1 MDNGCINVTKPSMP
15 LFEEYV
21 DEIKSIFESHYLTNQ
36 GPKHVQLQSQLEKY
50 LDVQH
55 IQLFANGHLALET
68 AINALSLSG
77 EIITT
82 PFTFASTTLSIL
94 NNGIKP
100 VFCDVEPDFYTIDP
114 DKIEQLITE
123 RTTAIMPVHVYG
135 NVCDVK
141 RIEEIAKKYSLPVI
155 YDAAHAFGITAYG
168 KSIGAWGDIS
178 MFSFHATKVYNT
190 IEGGALSFSDDSLVA
205 KIAALKQFG
214 QVGEDVPY
222 LGTNAKMNEFSAAM
236 GICNLRHTTDN
247 IEKRKQAVMRY
258 RERLSGINGIKLC
271 SEQEGVKP
279 NYSYFP
285 VVFSKAEFGKNRDEV
300 ANLLESNNIFARKY
314 FYPLTS
320 DFKCVTDLY
329 GKSETPIAREIAD
342 NVLTLPLYSDLELG
356 DVDRICDIILK

>member
-1 MDNGCINVTKPSMP
+1 MDKGRINVTKPSMP
-15 LFEEYV
+15 SFEEYV
-21 DEIKSIFESHYLTNQ
+21 SEIKSIFESHLLTNQ
-36 GPKHVQLQSQLEKY
+36 GPKHEQLRTMLEDY
-50 LDVQH
+50 LSVRN

-68 AINALSLSG
+68 AVKTLSLSG

-100 VFCDVEPDFYTIDP
+100 VFCDIEPNFYTIDP
-114 DKIEQLITE
+114 DKIEELITE
-123 RTTAIMPVHVYG
+123 KTTAIMPVHVYG

-141 RIEEIAKKYSLPVI
+141 KIEEIAKKHKLAVI
-155 YDAAHAFGITAYG
+155 YDAAHAFGTTAYG
-168 KSIGAWGDIS
+168 KSIAAWGDIS

-190 IEGGALSFSDDSLVA
+190 IEGGALAFSDNALTE

-214 QVGEDVPY
+214 QVGEAVPY

-236 GICNLRHTTDN
+236 GICNLRHTADN
-247 IEKRKQAVMRY
+247 IEKRKKAVIRY
-258 RERLSGINGIKLC
+258 RERLGNIEGVKLC
-271 SEQEGVKP
+271 GEQEGVRQ

-285 VVFSKAEFGKNRDEV
+285 VVFDKARFGKNRDEV
-300 ANLLESNNIFARKY
+300 AALLEKDNIFARKY

-329 GKSETPIAREIAD
+329 GKSETPIAEKIAE
-342 NVLTLPLYSDLELG
+342 NVLTLPLYSDLELC